1 MWSSGSSLVIMK
13 HNHREEKPT
22 SQVYQSVRLERVWVL
37 DDTVEQ
43 RNQPQQLLAV
53 RLLTKC

>member
-1 MWSSGSSLVIMK
+1 MIMK

-37 DDTVEQ
+37 DDIVEQ

>member
-1 MWSSGSSLVIMK
+1 MIMK

-37 DDTVEQ
+37 DDIVEQ

-53 RLLTKC
+53 RLLTKY